1 MWVCWEGSEKSG
13 CAGRVV
19 RREESGVLVIWVESV
34 DTVFAGASVC

>member
-1 MWVCWEGSEKSG
+1 MRWEGSEKSG

-34 DTVFAGASVC
+34 DSFAGASVC